1 MSYLTAT
8 LTARW
13 FVLEKHVVED
23 DVLFTKWTRYIDNR
37 ADVIIE
43 EPVTQEI
50 ERQLDSDSYKSAD
63 SGSDGEDGCVGTH
76 SPPLAQRK
84 SARQRKLPAKYDGFI
99 IGPLKQLSVILEN
112 KFLGQVYTEHYT
124 QMCV

>member
-1 MSYLTAT
+1 MIT
-8 LTARW
+8 
-13 FVLEKHVVED
+13 
-23 DVLFTKWTRYIDNR
+23 
-37 ADVIIE
+37 E
-43 EPVTQEI
+43 EPVAQEI
-50 ERQLDSDSYKSAD
+50 ERQLDSYSYRSAD
-63 SGSDGEDGCVGTH
+63 SGSDGENGCVGTH

-99 IGPLKQLSVILEN
+99 ISPLKQLSVILEN